1 MNWWEQGKPLEW
13 GVGVSVI
20 RALLRWDAGAGG
32 EMLRL
37 VWDPVS
43 GGDIKGKDWRI
54 FS

>member
-1 MNWWEQGKPLEW
+1 MKPLEW

-20 RALLRWDAGAGG
+20 RALLRWDAGAGVG

-43 GGDIKGKDWRI
+43 GGDIKGKD
-54 FS
+54 